1 MAEQNKLDAQVAEVT
16 VFRDGARVVRRGT
29 VTLEEG
35 TRTVVL
41 PTLPSTVDPASV
53 RVVARGAG
61 MALRDVEVHRDFRV
75 APLRVDTAQLR
86 ADVERCREALQAL
99 EDEDATEQA
108 RLGFFGHL
116 SEAAAASFARAVSFG
131 RAEHGEFARMADE
144 LVGGTGVALARR
156 REISGRKRA
165 AERELEAAAE
175 RLAAGEAGPRLGE
188 IVEVRATFEVEGRVE
203 AALEVSYH
211 VSGASWQPLYDL
223 RLDGERLAVSYLAE
237 VTQRSGEDWP
247 PFLNT
252 EQN

>member
-1 MAEQNKLDAQVAEVT
+1 
-16 VFRDGARVVRRGT
+16 
-29 VTLEEG
+29 
-35 TRTVVL
+35 
-41 PTLPSTVDPASV
+41 
-53 RVVARGAG
+53 
-61 MALRDVEVHRDFRV
+61 
-75 APLRVDTAQLR
+75 
-86 ADVERCREALQAL
+86 
-99 EDEDATEQA
+99 
-108 RLGFFGHL
+108 
-116 SEAAAASFARAVSFG
+116 
-131 RAEHGEFARMADE
+131 MADE

-175 RLAAGEAGPRLGE
+175 RLGE

-237 VTQRSGEDWP
+237 VTQQSGEDWP